1 MRSEEDALAGRRVLV
16 LISGSIAAVK
26 LPQLVSALVQ
36 RGALVRCVLS
46 PGAERLVSAVALASL
61 SRAPCHIE
69 ADQWSHQE
77 SRPLHIALAEW
88 AEVVLLAP
96 LSATSLARWV
106 HGMADTLLAS
116 TLIACEVPVVA
127 APAMNSAMWAAP
139 AVRRNW
145 RELQGWERVLPLD
158 PGSGLLACDRVGDG
172 RMADPELLL
181 LALESLLV
189 AGCRRDWAG
198 RRLLV
203 SAGPTREALDPARC
217 LTNPST
223 GRMGVLLAQAARLR
237 GATVDLVHGP
247 LAVDPAWLEGL
258 QCHPVVTAAEM
269 EAALLR
275 LQDGADAIA
284 MAAAVADHRRR
295 SPEHR
300 KLPKEAL
307 EASLTEGW
315 EPVPDLLAAL
325 AWRRP
330 PAQAIPASPPRVVR
344 CSRRPGPSSPAKA
357 AICCSPTPSTGTERG
372 SGRPATKAGCSVP
385 ASGNARW
392 APPASWPWPTV
403 CSRRSRKRWPSG
415 LRIGRQQIH
424 ERAQLQPGDV
434 GPAAAAFHLGE
445 QGEQA
450 IAVAGQAAAEGAV
463 LDAAVQVLDA
473 AQQIEQ
479 GLGLLGALLS
489 DPQQGVEGPLEFGV
503 GGWVEG
509 WLGRGCGRRRGRSR
523 RGGSRRRRRE
533 GRGVVDRVGAA
544 QGHLPLIQVVESPR
558 KPPGMGV
565 LHR

>member
-1 MRSEEDALAGRRVLV
+1 MRSEEDAGGRREDLTGAPDGPTDPPGPADPFAGRRVLV

-46 PGAERLVSAVALASL
+46 PAAERLVSAVALASL

-69 ADQWSHQE
+69 ADQWSHRE

-116 TLIACEVPVVA
+116 TLIACEAPVLA

-145 RELQGWERVLPLD
+145 WELQGWERVLPLE

-172 RMADPELLL
+172 RMADPALLL

-258 QCHPVVTAAEM
+258 HGHPVVSAAEM
-269 EAALLR
+269 EAALLG

-295 SPEHR
+295 SPEGR
-300 KLPKEAL
+300 KLAKEAL
-307 EASLTEGW
+307 EASLTAGW

-325 AWRRP
+325 VRRRP
-330 PAQAIPASPPRVVR
+330 PAQAILGFAAQSGEVLQEARAKFARKGCDLLFANPID
-344 CSRRPGPSSPAKA
+344 RPGA
-357 AICCSPTPSTGTERG
+357 GFG
-372 SGRPATKAGCSVP
+372 SAG
-385 ASGNARW
+385 N
-392 APPASWPWPTV
+392 
-403 CSRRSRKRWPSG
+403 
-415 LRIGRQQIH
+415 
-424 ERAQLQPGDV
+424 
-434 GPAAAAFHLGE
+434 
-445 QGEQA
+445 
-450 IAVAGQAAAEGAV
+450 
-463 LDAAVQVLDA
+463 
-473 AQQIEQ
+473 
-479 GLGLLGALLS
+479 
-489 DPQQGVEGPLEFGV
+489 
-503 GGWVEG
+503 EG
-509 WLGRGCGRRRGRSR
+509 WLLGPGGRESQ
-523 RGGSRRRRRE
+523 
-533 GRGVVDRVGAA
+533 VGPTGKLALAHRLLSALAEAA
-544 QGHLPLIQVVESPR
+544 ALRAPVRAPAD
-558 KPPGMGV
+558 P
-565 LHR
+565 